1 MLMSYKEGYK
11 INNNTNA
18 LEHNEIGIIK

>member
-1 MLMSYKEGYK
+1 MARPDK

-18 LEHNEIGIIK
+18 ILN